1 MPISLFS
8 PSGRLRASLVDGQ
21 PRQTLTDQAS
31 PGDVLTICE
40 CSDLG
45 PHPTADDAGRCPAR
59 LLSVHFASGDPRV
72 EHGPRWR
79 A

>member
-8 PSGRLRASLVDGQ
+8 PTGRLRASLVDGQ

-45 PHPTADDAGRCPAR
+45 PHPTADDAGRCPGR
-59 LLSVHFASGDPRV
+59 VLSVRFEQAGPAV
-72 EHGPRWR
+72 EPGPKWR
-79 A
+79 